1 MADGRVIIE
10 ALLDTT
16 NVTRNVAN
24 LGRQLN
30 GISWKNLAAGDEKAR
45 ALAAA
50 FTGVGV
56 AATAKLTL
64 PILAAGAG
72 ALKMGSDFEDAMAKV
87 STIADTTEVPM
98 GDLREA
104 ILKLSDDTG
113 IAATDIADN
122 VYNAISAGQ
131 KTGDAVAFVGSAA
144 KLAMAG
150 FTDSASALDVLT
162 TTMNAYKLEA
172 DQTTR
177 VSDVLLMTQN
187 KGKTTVGELAATMG
201 KAIPTAAAFGV
212 SLENLAAA
220 YATTTASG
228 IDTAESTT
236 YINAMIKEL
245 GDTGSDVGKILQDKT
260 GKSFAELMAS
270 GMSLGD
276 ALNIVA
282 KEGEAS
288 NKTMFDMFGSAEAA
302 SAAATIASD
311 GASQF
316 AGNLDAMTGAAGAT
330 DEAFGKMQTTS
341 YDVDKAINRVKNAAI
356 ELGGQLLQALGPA
369 IDAVGGAIEDATK
382 WFSELDADG
391 RNMVI
396 TIGLVVAAIGPL
408 LTLIGGLVG
417 KIDRIVSISKS
428 AAGRIGK
435 VGRALDGLAGS
446 AKDAAKASGDYAGKA
461 KDAAKEATAQE
472 GATKKASA
480 AMGLAKGAAVGLALA
495 GIALVIDQVVKY
507 VKKQQDYRKATEGM
521 SDALDAMNQSYLS
534 SRSAAAVAD
543 DASKVYVKSVRDVS
557 AEVDDAVKKQADLAE
572 SIKQTFSEAGAKVG
586 QLEGYRDTIDELA
599 GRSDLTSQKQAELR
613 TAIDRVN
620 DAANTNYSVVKDAA
634 GAYQIMEDGVK
645 KTKDEILK
653 LIDAQQLQIRLDAIN
668 SKIGDLYSGRMDDA
682 KSLSDAQATL
692 NKAQEHYNEV
702 SERTVAGDR
711 AEAAVKKAAK
721 DQLDRAREAYDRANG
736 TYAESVKATKLLTDQ
751 QQLLTQAQSKGASSQ
766 EKFVASNDY
775 LVAALQGS
783 NKSCL
788 DFASTLQGVG
798 ADTTKL
804 GKLSNEQLTKLAQ
817 DYNGTYASI
826 AGDLQEFGVRV
837 DDSKVKTQEAFEG
850 IRHSFLLATPE
861 IRTAFVNAGI
871 DADGFAKTLAD
882 TGISTQNFNSLTT
895 DQLKQVVEHYD
906 GTVASVQT
914 KLWEFAGATTGP
926 GADAA
931 ANWKQ
936 GFSASSQGMV
946 DAAVSASGLTLSQ
959 FRLLADES
967 GATGEEA
974 VAKLAKSISDQGG
987 EAPEAAKKLIDA
999 VALKMTGGNID
1010 QASRIVGHD
1019 VGAGL
1024 AQGIDQGADDSKQKA
1039 LNLANGVI
1047 KQAKDALGVHSP
1059 SVVFHDIGLNLGQ
1072 GLANGINEGADLASA
1087 AAENLSKLSADHLSS
1102 SVVDAWF
1109 AGSSLVADGFVPG
1122 VASGQGGAAAAS
1134 DGISKLS
1141 ADHMSSASTD
1151 AWWAGNNMGGTSFA
1165 DGLNAASPNV
1175 AASSDTLS
1183 KMSADHMSSA
1193 SGDAWWAGNNMAGS
1207 SFTDGVYGGQS
1218 SAASASDYVSKLA
1231 ADHMSSANGDAWW
1244 AGRNMA
1250 AGMAQGI
1257 RDGSYE
1263 VVSAAEVVSSS
1274 AVNAAKR
1281 ALDERSPSRVAK
1293 GIGKYFSQGL
1303 ANGIEEDGRLAAKA
1317 AKTVAVASA
1326 QALQNFAKGVRS
1338 GIPEVESAVSAVA
1351 QAAESGFS
1359 GIGAKAAG
1367 ISFKDAAVRYAAPN
1381 AMQALAPARARTSR
1395 AGVGERG
1402 QTTINY
1408 SFTGDIIIKCDD
1420 VDQVRDMGEL
1430 ARAIMR
1436 KGGLR

>member
-113 IAATDIADN
+113 VAATDIADN

-131 KTGDAVAFVGSAA
+131 KTGDAVAFVGNAA
-144 KLAMAG
+144 KLAKAG

-212 SLENLAAA
+212 NLENLAAA

-228 IDTAESTT
+228 IATAESTT

-260 GKSFAELMAS
+260 GKSFAELMDS

-276 ALNIVA
+276 ALSIVA
-282 KEGEAS
+282 DAGEAS

-302 SAAATIASD
+302 SAAAVIASD

-316 AGNLDAMTGAAGAT
+316 AGNLDAMNGAAGAT

-369 IDAVGGAIEDATK
+369 IDAVGGAVEGATK

-391 RNMVI
+391 RNTVI
-396 TIGLVVAAIGPL
+396 AIGLVVAAIGPL
-408 LTLIGGLVG
+408 LALIGGLIG

-495 GIALVIDQVVKY
+495 GIALIIDQAMKY
-507 VKKQQDYRKATEGM
+507 VKKQQDFKKATEGM
-521 SDALDAMNQSYLS
+521 SDALDAMNQSYLR
-534 SRSAAAVAD
+534 SRGAAAVAD
-543 DASKVYVKSVRDVS
+543 DASKNYAKSLSEVS
-557 AEVDDAVKKQADLAE
+557 GEVDDAIRKQADLAD
-572 SIKQTFSEAGAKVG
+572 SIKQTFSEAGTKVG
-586 QLEGYRDTIDELA
+586 QLDSYKASIEELA
-599 GRSDLTSQKQAELR
+599 GRSDLTTQKQAELR

-620 DAANTNYSVVKDAA
+620 GIAGTNYDVVQNAA
-634 GAYQIMEDGVK
+634 GAYVIMKDGVEK
-645 KTKDEILK
+645 AKDEVLK

-668 SKIGDLYSGRMDDA
+668 SSVGDQYKAQMDSA
-682 KSLSDAQATL
+682 KALADAQAAL
-692 NKAQEHYNEV
+692 NRAKERYDKV
-702 SERTVAGDR
+702 SERARPGDR
-711 AEAAVKKAAK
+711 ADLALKNQANDELRKAQ
-721 DQLDRAREAYDRANG
+721 DAYDRING
-736 TYAESVKATKLLTDQ
+736 TYSESTKSMSRLTDQ
-751 QQLLTQAQSKGASSQ
+751 QKLLTQAQSDGASAQ
-766 EKFVASNDY
+766 EKFVADNDY
-775 LVAALQGS
+775 LIAALQGS

-798 ADTTKL
+798 ADTAKL
-804 GKLSNEQLTKLAQ
+804 GTLSTEQLTKLAQ

-826 AGDLQEFGVRV
+826 AGDLQEFGVHV
-837 DDSKVKTQEAFEG
+837 DDSKAKAQEAFDG
-850 IRHSFLLATPE
+850 IRHSATLAAPE
-861 IRTAFVNAGI
+861 VRTAFVNAGTDV
-871 DADGFAKTLAD
+871 DAFAKKLAD
-882 TGISTQNFNSLTT
+882 AGVSTEAFNSLTA
-895 DQLKQVVEHYD
+895 DQLAD
-906 GTVASVQT
+906 LVQ
-914 KLWEFAGATTGP
+914 
-926 GADAA
+926 
-931 ANWKQ
+931 NY
-936 GFSASSQGMV
+936 
-946 DAAVSASGLTLSQ
+946 
-959 FRLLADES
+959 
-967 GATGEEA
+967 
-974 VAKLAKSISDQGG
+974 
-987 EAPEAAKKLIDA
+987 
-999 VALKMTGGNID
+999 GGNID
-1010 QASRIVGHD
+1010 LIKPKLDEFVQMNKTAGKDGGDGI
-1019 VGAGL
+1019 GAGY
-1024 AQGIDQGADDSKQKA
+1024 
-1039 LNLANGVI
+1039 
-1047 KQAKDALGVHSP
+1047 
-1059 SVVFHDIGLNLGQ
+1059 
-1072 GLANGINEGADLASA
+1072 
-1087 AAENLSKLSADHLSS
+1087 
-1102 SVVDAWF
+1102 
-1109 AGSSLVADGFVPG
+1109 
-1122 VASGQGGAAAAS
+1122 
-1134 DGISKLS
+1134 
-1141 ADHMSSASTD
+1141 SSAIGSH
-1151 AWWAGNNMGGTSFA
+1151 AG
-1165 DGLNAASPNV
+1165 
-1175 AASSDTLS
+1175 
-1183 KMSADHMSSA
+1183 
-1193 SGDAWWAGNNMAGS
+1193 
-1207 SFTDGVYGGQS
+1207 
-1218 SAASASDYVSKLA
+1218 
-1231 ADHMSSANGDAWW
+1231 
-1244 AGRNMA
+1244 
-1250 AGMAQGI
+1250 
-1257 RDGSYE
+1257 E
-1263 VVSAAEVVSSS
+1263 
-1274 AVNAAKR
+1274 
-1281 ALDERSPSRVAK
+1281 
-1293 GIGKYFSQGL
+1293 
-1303 ANGIEEDGRLAAKA
+1303 
-1317 AKTVAVASA
+1317 ASA
-1326 QALQNFAKGVRS
+1326 QAATVAGSATAGLGTGDPSSGGVLGGSFAALVGGQADNAAVQGTGVAGGATAGLGTGDPSSGSTLGASYASGVGGQAGSAITSGRLVASGASDGLRSQNGNAGGWGGHLVQNFADGIRGAIDWVTSAASSVASAVAGIFGHTIPKEGPLRNRGRGEAEWGAHAVQNFAKGMRS
-1338 GIPEVESAVSAVA
+1338 SVPEVEGAISAVA
-1351 QAAESGFS
+1351 RAAGRGFS
-1359 GIGAKAAG
+1359 GISAEAAG
-1367 ISFKDAAVRYAAPN
+1367 ISFRDADVRYASPG
-1381 AMQALAPARARTSR
+1381 AMRAVAPAGARI
-1395 AGVGERG
+1395 APGEARG
-1402 QTTINY
+1402 QTPTTVNY
-1408 SFTGDIIIKCDD
+1408 SFVGDIIIKCDD